1 MKVFVDLDALQL
13 VGSASNLNPI
23 AGINLRRGDN
33 TNVDVYF
40 TQSGSVVSLGT
51 GATVRFAAKEDG
63 KYDAPLILSGSTGSV
78 TSSGNWFYRIALDCN
93 TSELNTLLGFN
104 SGSTT
109 FSSNDVESVELTGEI
124 SYVKDTTEESTRPFT
139 VTAENDLYRGD
150 EGDPASANAYPSDNF
165 ILALQV
171 FS

>member
-1 MKVFVDLDALQL
+1 MKVYVDLDALQL
-13 VGSASNLNPI
+13 VGSSSNLNPVT
-23 AGINLRRGDN
+23 GINLRRGDN

-40 TQSGSVVSLGT
+40 VQAGSVVSLGT

-78 TSSGNWFYRIALDCN
+78 TSSGNWFYRVALDCN
-93 TSELNTLLGFN
+93 TTELNTLLGFN

-124 SYVKDTTEESTRPFT
+124 SYVKDTTEESTRPFV
-139 VTAENDLYRGD
+139 VTAENDLYRGT
-150 EGDPASANAYPSDNF
+150 EGSAASANAYPGEDF
-165 ILALQV
+165 VIALQV

>member
-1 MKVFVDLDALQL
+1 MKAYIDLDSLTL
-13 VGSASNLNPI
+13 VSSESNLN
-23 AGINLRRGDN
+23 AVSGINLRRGDN
-33 TNVDVYF
+33 TNLDVYF
-40 TQSGSVVSLGT
+40 VQGGSVVSLGT

-63 KYDAPLILSGSTGSV
+63 KFDAPLILSGSTGSV
-78 TSSGNWFYRIALDCN
+78 TSTGSWFYRIALDCN

-124 SYVKDTTEESTRPFT
+124 SYTKNTTEESSRPFV
-139 VTAENDLYRGD
+139 VTAENDLYRGT
-150 EGDPASANAYPSDNF
+150 EGNPASANAYPSDEF
-165 ILALQV
+165 VLALQI

>member
-1 MKVFVDLDALQL
+1 MKVYVDLDSLQL
-13 VGSASNLNPI
+13 VGSASNLNPV

-40 TQSGSVVSLGT
+40 TQGGSVVSLGT

-124 SYVKDTTEESTRPFT
+124 SYVQGSTEESTRPF
-139 VTAENDLYRGD
+139 VITAENDLFRGT
-150 EGDPASANAYPSDNF
+150 EGSPASANAYPSEDF
-165 ILALQV
+165 VIALQV